1 VLSDFIRREREF
13 TGDVSHELRTPLTI
27 LKGNVQLCQAKFGDD
42 KSLVRLHNTIEDM
55 QLLVDT
61 LLAIARNTVKSLP
74 SEKNL
79 LSKTVKDLVESLE
92 AVSAGKGIQINI
104 QPDVSEQPRWLY
116 PSMTQMVL
124 GNILRNAL
132 NYSQGSQI
140 DIIQQKNSL
149 IIADNGIGI
158 SLPNDVKVQ
167 ELSDSQLSLKAK
179 GHGIGLQ
186 LVQKLCKQLGWR
198 VELFDR
204 QYYLTTHPELDL
216 EPTTGLIVVVYLS

>member
-1 VLSDFIRREREF
+1 
-13 TGDVSHELRTPLTI
+13 
-27 LKGNVQLCQAKFGDD
+27 
-42 KSLVRLHNTIEDM
+42 
-55 QLLVDT
+55 
-61 LLAIARNTVKSLP
+61 
-74 SEKNL
+74 
-79 LSKTVKDLVESLE
+79 
-92 AVSAGKGIQINI
+92 
-104 QPDVSEQPRWLY
+104 
-116 PSMTQMVL
+116 MTQMVL